1 MWYYEN
7 MIIKRELYLTELR
20 PLYDNNLIKVLLGPR
35 RTGKSEILK
44 MIRDELLE
52 KGTDAPHI
60 IYVNFEDVSFEGLL
74 NYHELNKY
82 VLSKIKDDSKYYLMF
97 DEIQHVAS
105 FEKALASL
113 KATTNSSIFVTGSNS
128 NLLQGSLASLLTGRY
143 LEFRIRP
150 FTYGEA
156 VEFLQKEGKSIP
168 SDFFEKDYLKWGGFP
183 QRFDFAG
190 DIAIRRSLSQ
200 LYDDTIKK
208 DILETTRQ
216 DGKKSNIDKTK
227 FGLIASYV
235 LATAG
240 EEFSPSSIQKYLKN
254 EKDSDVPIS
263 ANTIR
268 TYLSLMERAFLVERV
283 PRFAMK
289 GKRIL
294 KMRPK
299 IYALDNGMRIIQGD
313 SENYLG
319 TFFLEN
325 VIYNELVARGY
336 EVTVGKKY
344 NGEIDFVAGLGDRH
358 CYIQVAYYLTQSKG
372 PGEKK
377 SAYEREY
384 ESFDSIRDGRPRY
397 VISFDKIDSSHDG
410 IIHLNV
416 EDFLLKKVGLSVA

>member
-1 MWYYEN
+1 
-7 MIIKRELYLTELR
+7 MIIKRELYLSELR

-35 RTGKSEILK
+35 RSGKSEILK
-44 MIRDELLE
+44 MVRDELAE
-52 KGTDAPHI
+52 KGVDGAHI
-60 IYVNFEDVSFEGLL
+60 LYLNFEDVTFEDLL
-74 NYHELNKY
+74 DYQKLNAY
-82 VLSKIKDDSKYYLMF
+82 VLGKITDHSKYYLMF

-105 FEKALASL
+105 FEKVLASL
-113 KATTNSSIFVTGSNS
+113 KATQNCSIFVTGSNS
-128 NLLQGSLASLLTGRY
+128 ALLQGSLAPLLTGRY

-156 VEFLQKEGKSIP
+156 VAYLRAEGRAIP
-168 SDFFEKDYLKWGGFP
+168 PDFFEKDFLKWGGFP
-183 QRFDFAG
+183 QRFDFSE
-190 DIAIRRSLSQ
+190 DSAIRHYLRQ
-200 LYDDTIKK
+200 LYDDTIQK
-208 DILETTRQ
+208 DILNTTRK

-227 FGLIASYV
+227 FSLIASYV

-240 EEFSPSSIQKYLKN
+240 QEFSPSSIQEYLRK
-254 EKDSDVPIS
+254 EKEVDVPVS

-268 TYLSLMERAFLVERV
+268 GYLDLMERAFLIERV
-283 PRFAMK
+283 PRFAIK
-289 GKRIL
+289 GKRKL

-325 VIYNELVARGY
+325 AIYNELMARGY

-344 NGEIDFVAGLGDRH
+344 NGEVDFVAGKNGKC
-358 CYIQVAYYLTQSKG
+358 CYIQVAYYLTQNKG

-384 ESFDSIRDGRPRY
+384 EAFDSLKDGRPRY
-397 VISFDKIDSSHDG
+397 VLSLDKIDSSHGG
-410 IIHLNV
+410 ITHINI
-416 EDFLLKKVGLSVA
+416 EDFLLRKTDFFVS